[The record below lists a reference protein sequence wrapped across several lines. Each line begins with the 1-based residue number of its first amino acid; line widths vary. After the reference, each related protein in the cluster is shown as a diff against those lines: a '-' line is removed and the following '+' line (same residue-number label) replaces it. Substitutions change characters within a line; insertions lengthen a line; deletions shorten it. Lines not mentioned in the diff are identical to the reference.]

1 MERIDRWH
9 RYIMDYRSPW
19 NLFLDLLI
27 VWLVVAGHIA
37 SVSCGSTGFTSQ
49 PDPIALFYV
58 LWSIP

>member
-1 MERIDRWH
+1 
-9 RYIMDYRSPW
+9 MDYRSPW